1 MRTNLKVPYAEKDE
15 ARKRGARWDAARKT
29 WYVENV
35 ENIAQFMRWT
45 HAYLNRPANAILG
58 VTPKADSKPNAM
70 RSHPV
75 AVKKNQPAVRMNAS
89 GIFAGAKYFNTRCAC
104 VPWSPCEKCKTA
116 VASSG
121 WIAAA

>member
-75 AVKKNQPAVRMNAS
+75 AVKKNQPAVRMNES
-89 GIFAGAKYFNTRCAC
+89 RMFAGAKYFNTRCAC
-104 VPWSPCEKCKTA
+104 LPWAACDSCLTK
-116 VASSG
+116 V
-121 WIAAA
+121 AAAGWGATV